1 MARSATFLLTELG
14 ESVLAKVSHA
24 ELERLRSMDA
34 AAVLSN
40 LADHAKPDQ
49 TFKPISAEHT
59 SRWNVTAQGR
69 EFELLLNGPKFYD
82 TRLKR
87 GGGGAID
94 LVMHLFSIDFK
105 QAVERLRGAAL

>member
-1 MARSATFLLTELG
+1 MARSATIEPG
-14 ESVLAKVSHA
+14 GSALAKVSQA

-34 AAVLSN
+34 AAVLSR
-40 LADHAKPDQ
+40 LADHAKPDP

-69 EFELLLNGPKFYD
+69 NFEFLLNGPKFYD

-94 LVMHLFSIDFK
+94 LAMHLFTIDFK
-105 QAVERLRGAAL
+105 RAIERLRGAAL